1 MVHLLQLLL
10 GNLQGV
16 GRGIDLIGLKA
27 LIGKLDSER
36 LVILLWKAHSALAS
50 PYQRLFRRAQQTCG
64 TFSACDEAASVV
76 TERRARGVKA

>member
-10 GNLQGV
+10 GDLQGV

-36 LVILLWKAHSALAS
+36 LVILL
-50 PYQRLFRRAQQTCG
+50 
-64 TFSACDEAASVV
+64 
-76 TERRARGVKA
+76 